1 VGAGSAHPNTSM
13 KKFIIGLLTGI
24 LLTVLSV
31 VIFFFSLVRLGDR
44 RPYVPDDATLV
55 LRLDGEIPEK
65 SPVEVPIPFIGTRQ
79 VATVRDIWSMLRT
92 AAVDKR
98 IRAVVLMPDNPGI
111 GWAKAEEIRND
122 VMQFRKS
129 GKPVIAFLRRP
140 RLRDYY
146 VATAADRIYMSPE
159 DVLDVK
165 GLRAELMYFK
175 RGLDKLGVDVYV
187 QHYGKY
193 KNAGEPFTNT
203 TMSPETREV
212 MNSVLDTVYGDVV
225 RIFAS
230 ARRKSPDEMRA
241 ILDEGPFTAMKAKE
255 KGLVDELR
263 YEDQMYGELQ
273 SRLKQKELHKLAYM
287 DYLRSGSRGTG
298 LDPKTRVAF
307 IVGEGTILHGSGGGD
322 ALGSDEGFTSGAFI
336 RQLREV
342 AKDDTVKGVILRV
355 DSPGGDAVASD
366 EILRE
371 VKLLRAKKPLVI
383 SMSDAAASG
392 GYYVSMTGDPIIAYP
407 NTYTGS
413 IGIIYGK
420 LTLRGLYDKLGI
432 TKDILT
438 RGKHADI
445 DSDYNPPN
453 DAAKAKLNEVIELF
467 YREFVT
473 KAAQSR
479 RVKYEQLEPLAQ
491 GRVWMGSQA
500 KANGLIDEVGGIDK
514 AVELIKGKARIP
526 AGEQVRLVAYPPRR
540 TIFDQWMRSTEPSV
554 EVKMLARIMRPY
566 DVRLWLQGGVM
577 RIAPYI
583 IDVQ

>member
-1 VGAGSAHPNTSM
+1 M

-31 VIFFFSLVRLGDR
+31 AIFFFSLVRLGER
-44 RPYVPDDATLV
+44 RPYVPDEATLV

-65 SPVEVPIPFIGTRQ
+65 SPIEVPIPFIGTRQ

-98 IRAVVLMPDNPGI
+98 IRAVVVMPDNPGL
-111 GWAKAEEIRND
+111 GWAKAEEIRHD
-122 VMQFRKS
+122 LTQFRKS
-129 GKPVIAFLRRP
+129 GKPVFAFLRRP

-146 VATAADRIYMSPE
+146 VASAADRIYMSPE

-187 QHYGKY
+187 QHVGKY

-212 MNSVLDTVYGDVV
+212 VNSVLDTVYGDVL
-225 RIFAS
+225 RIFGA
-230 ARRKSPDEMRA
+230 ARRRSPEEMRA
-241 ILDEGPFTAMKAKE
+241 ILDDGPFTAAKAKE

-263 YEDQMYGELQ
+263 YEDQMYGELKA
-273 SRLKQKELHKLAYM
+273 RLRQKEIQKLPYM
-287 DYLRSGSRGTG
+287 DYLRAGSRGTG
-298 LDPKTRVAF
+298 LDPKTRIAF
-307 IVGEGTILHGSGGGD
+307 LVGEGTILHGSGGGD
-322 ALGSDEGFTSGAFI
+322 ALGSEEAFTSGAFI
-336 RQLREV
+336 RQVREV
-342 AKDDTVKGVILRV
+342 AKDASIRGVILRV
-355 DSPGGDAVASD
+355 DSPGGDAIASD

-371 VKLLRAKKPLVI
+371 VKLLRDKKPLVI

-392 GYYVSMTGDPIIAYP
+392 GYYVSMTGDPMIAYP

-413 IGIIYGK
+413 IGIVYGK

-432 TKDILT
+432 TKDIIT
-438 RGKHADI
+438 RGRHAAI
-445 DSDYNPPN
+445 DSDYMPPN
-453 DAAKAKLNEVIELF
+453 EAAKAKLSEVMDLF
-467 YREFVT
+467 YREFVS

-500 KANGLIDEVGGIDK
+500 KANGLIDEIGGIDK
-514 AVELIKGKARIP
+514 AIEVLKRKAKIP

-540 TIFDQWMRSTEPSV
+540 TIFDQWLRSTEPSV
-554 EVKMLARIMRPY
+554 ELNMLRSLVRPY
-566 DVRLWLQGGVM
+566 DPRLWLRGGIM
-577 RIAPYI
+577 RIAPYVV
-583 IDVQ
+583 DVQ

>member
-1 VGAGSAHPNTSM
+1 M

-31 VIFFFSLVRLGDR
+31 IVFFFSLVRLGDR
-44 RPYVPDDATLV
+44 RPHVPDDATLV
-55 LRLDGEIPEK
+55 LRLHGEIPEK

-98 IRAVVLMPDNPGI
+98 IKAVVVMTEGPDL
-111 GWAKAEEIRND
+111 GWGKAEEIRHD
-122 VMQFRKS
+122 IARFRKS
-129 GKPVIAFLRRP
+129 GKPVYAFLRRP

-146 VATAADRIYMSPE
+146 IASAADRIYISPE

-175 RGLDKLGVDVYV
+175 RTLDKLGIDVYV
-187 QHYGKY
+187 HHMGKY

-212 MNSVLDTVYGDVV
+212 MNSVLDTVYADVL
-225 RIFAS
+225 RTFAN
-230 ARRKSPDEMRA
+230 ARRKGPDEMRA
-241 ILDEGPFTAMKAKE
+241 ILDQGPFTAAKAKE
-255 KGLVDELR
+255 IGLVDELR
-263 YEDQMYGELQ
+263 YEDQMYGELKT
-273 SRLKQKELHKLAYM
+273 RLKQKEIRKLGYM
-287 DYLRSGSRGTG
+287 DYLRAGSRGTG
-298 LDPKTRVAF
+298 LDPKTRIAF
-307 IVGEGTILHGSGGGD
+307 LVGEGAIVHGSGGD

-342 AKDDTVKGVILRV
+342 ANDSSVRGVILRV

-371 VKLLRAKKPLVI
+371 VKLLRDKKPMVI

-392 GYYVSMTGDPIIAYP
+392 GYYVAMTGDPIIAYP

-413 IGIIYGK
+413 IGVVYGK
-420 LTLRGLYDKLGI
+420 FTLRGLYDKLGI
-432 TKDILT
+432 TKDILK
-438 RGKHADI
+438 RGQNADI
-445 DSDYNPPN
+445 DSDYLPP
-453 DAAKAKLNEVIELF
+453 DERAKAKLNEIMELF
-467 YREFVT
+467 YREFVS

-500 KANGLIDEVGGIDK
+500 RGNGLIDDIGGIDK
-514 AVELIKGKARIP
+514 AIELIKRKAKIP
-526 AGEQVRLVAYPPRR
+526 ASEEVRLVPYPPRR
-540 TIFDQWMRSTEPSV
+540 TIFDQWMRASDPQV
-554 EVKMLARIMRPY
+554 EVKALSKLLRPY
-566 DVRLWLQGGVM
+566 DLRLLLRGGIM
-577 RIAPYI
+577 RIPPYF